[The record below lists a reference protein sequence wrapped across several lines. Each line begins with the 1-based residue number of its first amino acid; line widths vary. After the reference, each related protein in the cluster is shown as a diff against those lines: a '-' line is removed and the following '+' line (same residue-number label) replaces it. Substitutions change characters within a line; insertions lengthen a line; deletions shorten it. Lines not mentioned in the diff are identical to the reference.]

1 MTRKNKDLTLVVNN
15 QTAEIGNI
23 DTNFYTED
31 KGIASFRF
39 IFRYD
44 NSYID
49 LIDSGFVPQLDL
61 FHSDG
66 SIWINQPLI
75 MVMPKRGLVQYS
87 IKDNVIIHAGKVDA
101 KVFLKRGNESIHV
114 ANFNFNIIDS
124 GVTGA
129 VEKEIS
135 VNLIE
140 NTIRNIIEEEGI
152 EVLDEN
158 FMDSISGEVIT
169 FVTNNPENFKG
180 EKGDKGDKFTF
191 SELTP
196 EQKLELKGD
205 KGDKGDSI
213 QGPQGIQGER
223 GLQGLTGARGP
234 AGADG
239 MDGQDGADGQ
249 DGTVTFEEFTE
260 EQIEQLRGPQG
271 PKGDTGE
278 AGLQGP
284 KGDPGLDGTVSFD
297 ELTDEQ
303 RLTLKGE
310 KGDKGEDGAISFEE
324 LSNEQIAMLKGEKGD
339 PGEIPNTETWQKY
352 KLTDDS
358 GRHPLV
364 SLGGNLE
371 TLRALAPGYYYTT
384 NTPVP
389 SGSGVSTAGLTHVEV
404 RSDSIAKR
412 ITYRPYNSTRA
423 FIMRFYDTWSDW
435 EDVSPGMNPTKVAKN
450 FRNINI
456 LNKIPLRFSGYDALV
471 TSSGNT
477 YYYPQGLALDATYL
491 YVLYSPTGSGDQKR
505 LIVVYNRSTSEVV
518 RKFYAGTAGGESIH
532 VETVGSSKYLYVK
545 ASASTLGKYDIT
557 TLPAE
562 MSTKASMATYNVGLM
577 YNFCKNNNDWI
588 IEQDTPTRMPSTT
601 REVFGIYQNN
611 LSTIKRYFTLD
622 PSVSGFWGTD
632 YNFDTPKRQ
641 GIAALDG
648 NLYQVVGGNYYIGNA
663 TTPYRNQG
671 VQLISSSGDI
681 AESFTYNPNELASL
695 LTAEGETV
703 TRIEHE
709 SAFVYQGKIYALV
722 VYNFEVPNTNGSSHR
737 YCLVE
742 YGAPDAKYTV
752 GENTEIIM
760 SRHSDSYMPPVNGKL
775 KNEYTGANINSM
787 QDLVKYMF
795 HTNRTEVIFYSS
807 DVTINDENGVALAGG
822 ITVRVTSAKIG
833 IYWIEYNQ
841 NRQSN
846 KVLLTY
852 VDGTNTFT
860 VYNQNVEPAKSG
872 INLNTYL
879 ETGNFYV
886 TNSTNGPGG
895 SNHGFVESHH
905 TGTNGQQIFRPYNS
919 ATRSFRYYT
928 GGTWSAW
935 TTI

>member
-1 MTRKNKDLTLVVNN
+1 MTIYKNRDLEVDINVGS
-15 QTAEIGNI
+15 ENI
-23 DTNFYTED
+23 KSKGAPFYSGDRGSASVRILIKHKGYKFNFEQY
-31 KGIASFRF
+31 
-39 IFRYD
+39 
-44 NSYID
+44 NM
-49 LIDSGFVPQLDL
+49 VPTLDL

-66 SIWINQPLI
+66 SIWTGQAVNIIDNLGLI
-75 MVMPKRGLVQYS
+75 EYEIPDNI
-87 IKDNVIIHAGKVDA
+87 IKHVGTLKV
-101 KVFLKRGNESIHV
+101 KLFLKNETETIHV
-114 ANFNFNIIDS
+114 LNFNIEIHDS
-124 GVTGA
+124 EVEGI
-129 VEKEIS
+129 VEKE
-135 VNLIE
+135 VTVKLIE
-140 NTIRNIIEEEGI
+140 DTIREIVAENADTL
-152 EVLDEN
+152 LDEN
-158 FMDSISGEVIT
+158 FKDEVYQNFQDYTIAH
-169 FVTNNPENFKG
+169 PELFKG
-180 EKGDKGDKFTF
+180 EKGDQGEQGVRGPQGLKGDQGLQGERGLKGDTGERGLPGVKGDIGPQGDRGEIGPKGDTGEQGPQGLQGIQGEQGPQGVKGEDGTVTF
-191 SELTP
+191 EELTP
-196 EQKLELKGD
+196 EQIEEIRGPQGEQGLPGEQGERGEPGPQGPQGEEGLRGLQGEQGIQGPQGIKGDTGSIGPKGD
-205 KGDKGDSI
+205 KGDKGD
-213 QGPQGIQGER
+213 R
-223 GLQGLTGARGP
+223 GS
-234 AGADG
+234 
-239 MDGQDGADGQ
+239 
-249 DGTVTFEEFTE
+249 
-260 EQIEQLRGPQG
+260 
-271 PKGDTGE
+271 DT
-278 AGLQGP
+278 
-284 KGDPGLDGTVSFD
+284 
-297 ELTDEQ
+297 
-303 RLTLKGE
+303 
-310 KGDKGEDGAISFEE
+310 
-324 LSNEQIAMLKGEKGD
+324 
-339 PGEIPNTETWQKY
+339 
-352 KLTDDS
+352 
-358 GRHPLV
+358 
-364 SLGGNLE
+364 SL
-371 TLRALAPGYYYTT
+371 
-384 NTPVP
+384 
-389 SGSGVSTAGLTHVEV
+389 
-404 RSDSIAKR
+404 
-412 ITYRPYNSTRA
+412 
-423 FIMRFYDTWSDW
+423 
-435 EDVSPGMNPTKVAKN
+435 KN
-450 FRNINI
+450 FRNMSI

-477 YYYPQGLALDATYL
+477 YYYPQGLALDDEYL

-532 VETVGSSKYLYVK
+532 VETVGSNKYLYVK
-545 ASASTLGKYDIT
+545 ASASTLGKYNIT

-588 IEQDTPTRMPSTT
+588 IEQDTATRMTSTT

-681 AESFTYNPNELASL
+681 AESFTYNPNELAGL

-742 YGAPDAKYTV
+742 YGAPDAKYTM
-752 GENTEIIM
+752 GENTEIIA
-760 SRHSDSYMPPVNGKL
+760 SRHSDSYMPPINGKL

-787 QDLVKYMF
+787 KDLVKYMF

-852 VDGTNTFT
+852 VDSTNTFT
-860 VYNQNVEPAKSG
+860 VYNQNVEPSKAG
-872 INLNTYL
+872 LNLNTYL

-895 SNHGFVESHH
+895 SAHGFVEAHH

-919 ATRSFRYYT
+919 ATRYFRYYT
-928 GGTWSAW
+928 GGSWSAW

>member
-1 MTRKNKDLTLVVNN
+1 MLVSSK
-15 QTAEIGNI
+15 TAEIGNV
-23 DTNFYTED
+23 DTNLYTED

-39 IFRYD
+39 MFRYD

-49 LIDSGFVPQLDL
+49 LLDSGYIPQLDL

-66 SIWINQPLI
+66 SIWINEPLI
-75 MVMPKRGLVQYS
+75 AIIPKRGLIQYS
-87 IKDNVIIHAGKVDA
+87 ISDNVMNHAGKVNA
-101 KVFLKRGNESIHV
+101 KVFLKKGNESIHV

-140 NTIRNIIEEEGI
+140 NTIRDIIAEEGI

-196 EQKLELKGD
+196 EQKLELKGE

-234 AGADG
+234 AGMDG
-239 MDGQDGADGQ
+239 MDGQDGADGK
-249 DGTVTFEEFTE
+249 DGTVSFEEFTE

-271 PKGDTGE
+271 LKGDTGEVGPMGPQGPAGQDGQMTFEELTDEQKLELKGEKGDQGEVGPEGPRGEVGPAGNDGAQGPQGPKGDTGE
-278 AGLQGP
+278 
-284 KGDPGLDGTVSFD
+284 
-297 ELTDEQ
+297 
-303 RLTLKGE
+303 
-310 KGDKGEDGAISFEE
+310 
-324 LSNEQIAMLKGEKGD
+324 
-339 PGEIPNTETWQKY
+339 IPNTTNWQKY
-352 KLTDDS
+352 KLTQDN
-358 GRHPLV
+358 GTRTQV
-364 SLGGNLE
+364 SLGSNLE
-371 TLRALAPGYYYTT
+371 TMRALAPGFYYTT
-384 NTPVP
+384 GTPIT
-389 SGSGVSTAGLTHVEV
+389 GATATAGFTEV
-404 RSDSIAKR
+404 DYRSDSTVKH
-412 ITYRPYNSTRA
+412 ITFRPYNSKQK
-423 FIMRFYDTWSDW
+423 FIMRYYNTWSDW
-435 EDVSPGMNPTKVAKN
+435 EDISPGMNPTKVAKN

-491 YVLYSPTGSGDQKR
+491 YVLYSPTGSGDTKR
-505 LIVVYNRSTSEVV
+505 LIVVYNRSTSAEV
-518 RKFYAGTAGGESIH
+518 RKFYAGTAGGESVH
-532 VETVGSSKYLYVK
+532 VETVGGSRFLYVK
-545 ASASTLGKYDIT
+545 SSGSSIGKYDIT
-557 TLPAE
+557 TLPTE
-562 MSTKASMATYNVGLM
+562 MSTKSPTTTYDVGLN

-588 IEQDTPTRMPSTT
+588 IEQDTATRMSSTT

-622 PSVSGFWGTD
+622 PSVSGFWGTNL
-632 YNFDTPKRQ
+632 NFDTPKRQ
-641 GIAALDG
+641 GIVALDG
-648 NLYQVVGGNYYIGNA
+648 NLYQTVGGNYYIGDA

-681 AESFTYNPNELASL
+681 AESYTYNPNELASI

-709 SAFVYQGKIYALV
+709 SGFVYDGKIYALV
-722 VYNFEVPNTNGSSHR
+722 VYNFEVPNTNGASHK

-752 GENTEIIM
+752 GTNAEVIM
-760 SRHSDSYMPPVNGKL
+760 SRQSDPYMPPVNGKL
-775 KNEYTGANINSM
+775 KNEYNGTNINSM
-787 QDLVKYMF
+787 KDLIKFMYNA
-795 HTNRTEVIFYSS
+795 NRTEASFYSS
-807 DVTINDENGVALAGG
+807 DVTIKDEDGVTLPGG
-822 ITVRVTSAKIG
+822 VTVRVTSTKNG
-833 IYWIEYNQ
+833 VYWVQYMQ
-841 NRQSN
+841 NKNSRN
-846 KVLLTY
+846 VLLVYT
-852 VDGTNTFT
+852 DSTDTMT
-860 VYNQNVEPAKSG
+860 VYPQQNDKVVASP
-872 INLNTYL
+872 NLTSYTYADSFYGTTCTNVP
-879 ETGNFYV
+879 TGVNA
-886 TNSTNGPGG
+886 N
-895 SNHGFVESHH
+895 GFVEIRH
-905 TGTNGQQIFRPYNS
+905 TGSVGQIIYRPYNS
-919 ATRSFRYYT
+919 NDQYINIYY
-928 GGTWSAW
+928 GGAYQGWRKI
-935 TTI
+935 TTVAP

>member
-1 MTRKNKDLTLVVNN
+1 MVKKHKSV
-15 QTAEIGNI
+15 EFNI
-23 DTNFYTED
+23 NSKTSEYGDIKANFYTED
-31 KGIASFRF
+31 VNSASIRLR
-39 IFRYD
+39 IKYED
-44 NSYID
+44 EYLNLSEID
-49 LIDSGFVPQLDL
+49 MTPRLDL

-66 SIWINQPLI
+66 SIWIDENISVPIPDIGLI
-75 MVMPKRGLVQYS
+75 QYD
-87 IKDNVIIHAGKVDA
+87 IPENVIRHSGEVKA
-101 KVFLKRGNESIHV
+101 KLFLVKGDKSIHV
-114 ANFNFNIIDS
+114 SNFNFKIHDS
-124 GVTGA
+124 GVEEA
-129 VEKEIS
+129 VGKEITLTL
-135 VNLIE
+135 VKDTLIE
-140 NTIRNIIEEEGI
+140 IMQENSLGII
-152 EVLDEN
+152 DE
-158 FMDSISGEVIT
+158 T
-169 FVTNNPENFKG
+169 FRVELFDDIKDYLLTNNTSFKG
-180 EKGDKGDKFTF
+180 TDGLQGA
-191 SELTP
+191 
-196 EQKLELKGD
+196 KGD
-205 KGDKGDSI
+205 KGDKGDTGERGATGVQGI
-213 QGPQGIQGER
+213 QGPQGPKGETGAVGPKGDKGDQGE
-223 GLQGLTGARGP
+223 P
-234 AGADG
+234 
-239 MDGQDGADGQ
+239 GQDGV
-249 DGTVTFEEFTE
+249 DGTMTFEELTP
-260 EQIEQLRGPQG
+260 EQRLELKGEKGDQG

-278 AGLQGP
+278 
-284 KGDPGLDGTVSFD
+284 
-297 ELTDEQ
+297 
-303 RLTLKGE
+303 
-310 KGDKGEDGAISFEE
+310 
-324 LSNEQIAMLKGEKGD
+324 
-339 PGEIPNTETWQKY
+339 IPNTDNWQKY
-352 KLTDDS
+352 KLTSDTGGRTMVDLS
-358 GRHPLV
+358 G
-364 SLGGNLE
+364 SLTNIQ
-371 TLRALAPGYYYTT
+371 ALTPGFYYTI
-384 NTPVP
+384 NTPTP
-389 SGSGVSTAGLTHVEV
+389 PGSGISTAGFTTVDYRDDGLV
-404 RSDSIAKR
+404 RR
-412 ITYRPYNSTRA
+412 ITYAPYNSTREYV
-423 FIMRFYDTWSDW
+423 MRYYNTWSDW
-435 EDVSPGMNPTKVAKN
+435 EDISPGMNSAKVAKN

-588 IEQDTPTRMPSTT
+588 IEQDTATRMSSTT

-622 PSVSGFWGTD
+622 PSVSGFWGSD
-632 YNFDTPKRQ
+632 YNFETPKRQ

-648 NLYQVVGGNYYIGNA
+648 NFYQTVGGNYYIGNA

-681 AESFTYNPNELASL
+681 AESYTYNPNELADI

-752 GENTEIIM
+752 GENTEIIA
-760 SRHSDSYMPPVNGKL
+760 SRHSDSYMPPINGKL

-787 QDLVKYMF
+787 QDLIKYMF

-807 DVTINDENGVALAGG
+807 DVTIKDENGATIDGG
-822 ITVRVTSAKIG
+822 VTVRVTSAKAG
-833 IYWIEYNQ
+833 IYWIQYFQ

-846 KVLLTY
+846 TVLLTY
-852 VDGTNTFT
+852 VDSSNTYT
-860 VYNQNVEPAKSG
+860 IYNQNVEPSKSDL
-872 INLNTYL
+872 NLNTYL

-886 TNSTNGPGG
+886 INSSNGPGG

-905 TGTNGQQIFRPYNS
+905 TGSNGHQIFRPYNS

-928 GGTWSAW
+928 GGSWSAW

>member
-1 MTRKNKDLTLVVNN
+1 MVRKDKKVEFNISSKTS
-15 QTAEIGNI
+15 EYGSI

-31 KGIASFRF
+31 VNSASIR
-39 IFRYD
+39 IRIKYE
-44 NSYID
+44 NKYLNLSEID
-49 LIDSGFVPQLDL
+49 MIPRLDL

-66 SIWINQPLI
+66 SIWLDESLYIPVPEI
-75 MVMPKRGLVQYS
+75 GLVQYNVPE
-87 IKDNVIIHAGKVDA
+87 NVIRHSGKVKA
-101 KVFLKRGNESIHV
+101 KLFLINGDKSIHV
-114 ANFNFNIIDS
+114 SNFNFEIKDS
-124 GVTGA
+124 GVEEA
-129 VEKEIS
+129 VEKEITLTL
-135 VNLIE
+135 VKDTLIE
-140 NTIRNIIEEEGI
+140 IMQENSLGI
-152 EVLDEN
+152 LDEQFRDELFDDIKEFLLSDN
-158 FMDSISGEVIT
+158 SFKGEPGTPGIAGEKGERGERGERGPAGVQGIQGSQGPKGDT
-169 FVTNNPENFKG
+169 GAQGLRG
-180 EKGDKGDKFTF
+180 EKGDQGEPGLNGQDGTMTF
-191 SELTP
+191 EELTD
-196 EQKLELKGD
+196 EQKEEIRGPKGD
-205 KGDKGDSI
+205 KGDKGD
-213 QGPQGIQGER
+213 
-223 GLQGLTGARGP
+223 TG
-234 AGADG
+234 
-239 MDGQDGADGQ
+239 
-249 DGTVTFEEFTE
+249 
-260 EQIEQLRGPQG
+260 
-271 PKGDTGE
+271 
-278 AGLQGP
+278 
-284 KGDPGLDGTVSFD
+284 S
-297 ELTDEQ
+297 
-303 RLTLKGE
+303 
-310 KGDKGEDGAISFEE
+310 
-324 LSNEQIAMLKGEKGD
+324 
-339 PGEIPNTETWQKY
+339 IPNTTNWQKY
-352 KLTDDS
+352 KLTSDTGGRTMVDLS
-358 GRHPLV
+358 G
-364 SLGGNLE
+364 SLTNIQ
-371 TLRALAPGYYYTT
+371 ALTPGFYYTI
-384 NTPVP
+384 NTPTP
-389 SGSGVSTAGLTHVEV
+389 SGSGISTAGFTTVDYRDDGLV
-404 RSDSIAKR
+404 KR
-412 ITYRPYNSTRA
+412 ITYTPYNSTREYV
-423 FIMRFYDTWSDW
+423 MRFYNTWGDW
-435 EDVSPGMNPTKVAKN
+435 EDISPGMNSAKVAKN

-532 VETVGSSKYLYVK
+532 VETVGSNKYLYVK
-545 ASASTLGKYDIT
+545 ASASTLGKYNIT

-588 IEQDTPTRMPSTT
+588 IEQDTSTRMTSTT

-622 PSVSGFWGTD
+622 PSVSGFWGSD
-632 YNFDTPKRQ
+632 YNFETPKRQ

-648 NLYQVVGGNYYIGNA
+648 NFYQTVGGNYYIGNA

-681 AESFTYNPNELASL
+681 AESYTYNPNELADI

-787 QDLVKYMF
+787 QDLIKYMF
-795 HTNRTEVIFYSS
+795 HTNRTEAIFYSS
-807 DVTINDENGVALAGG
+807 DVTMKDENGVAIDSGV
-822 ITVRVTSAKIG
+822 TVRVTSAKAG
-833 IYWIEYNQ
+833 IYWVDYMK
-841 NRQSN
+841 NRASA

-852 VDGTNTFT
+852 VQTTDTMNI
-860 VYNQNVEPAKSG
+860 YPQNLTPALPSG
-872 INLNTYL
+872 LNLNNVL
-879 ETGNFYV
+879 EEISGYAAST
-886 TNSTNGPGG
+886 TNGPGG
-895 SNHGFVESHH
+895 SAHGFLEAKF
-905 TGTNGQQIFRPYNS
+905 TGSNGEQIFRPYNS

>member
-1 MTRKNKDLTLVVNN
+1 MIRKNKNL
-15 QTAEIGNI
+15 EFNI
-23 DTNFYTED
+23 NSKNSDYGSVESNFYT
-31 KGIASFRF
+31 G
-39 IFRYD
+39 D
-44 NSYID
+44 NGSATITIRIKYGKD
-49 LIDSGFVPQLDL
+49 YLNLTKTGMTPRLDL

-66 SIWINQPLI
+66 SIWIDEELYVPMPDVGLI
-75 MVMPKRGLVQYS
+75 QYN
-87 IKDNVIIHAGKVDA
+87 IPNNVIKHSGSVNA
-101 KVFLKRGNESIHV
+101 KLFLVNGDKSIHV
-114 ANFNFNIIDS
+114 SNFSFNIKDS
-124 GVTGA
+124 GIDGAIQKEVTLTLVKDTL
-129 VEKEIS
+129 VEIMKENS
-135 VNLIE
+135 L
-140 NTIRNIIEEEGI
+140 GI
-152 EVLDEN
+152 LDDEYKASL
-158 FMDSISGEVIT
+158 FEDI
-169 FVTNNPENFKG
+169 KG
-180 EKGDKGDKFTF
+180 YLLSNESF
-191 SELTP
+191 
-196 EQKLELKGD
+196 
-205 KGDKGDSI
+205 
-213 QGPQGIQGER
+213 R
-223 GLQGLTGARGP
+223 
-234 AGADG
+234 
-239 MDGQDGADGQ
+239 GQDGADGQ
-249 DGTVTFEEFTE
+249 DGL
-260 EQIEQLRGPQG
+260 QGPKGDIGLQG

-278 AGLQGP
+278 QGP
-284 KGDPGLDGTVSFD
+284 QGPQGLRGPQGLKGD
-297 ELTDEQ
+297 
-303 RLTLKGE
+303 
-310 KGDKGEDGAISFEE
+310 
-324 LSNEQIAMLKGEKGD
+324 KGD
-339 PGEIPNTETWQKY
+339 PGEIPNTDTWQKY
-352 KLTDDS
+352 KLTQDDGTRTQVALES
-358 GRHPLV
+358 
-364 SLGGNLE
+364 NLE
-371 TLRALAPGYYYTT
+371 ALRDLAPGFYYTT
-384 NTPVP
+384 STPIT
-389 SGSGVSTAGLTHVEV
+389 GATSTAGFTEV
-404 RSDSIAKR
+404 YYRADSTVKH
-412 ITYRPYNSTRA
+412 ITFRPYNSKQK
-423 FIMRFYDTWSDW
+423 FIMRYYNTWSDW
-435 EDVSPGMNPTKVAKN
+435 EDISPGMNPTKVAKN
-450 FRNINI
+450 FRNMNI

-545 ASASTLGKYDIT
+545 ASVSTLGKYDIT
-557 TLPAE
+557 KLPAE

-622 PSVSGFWGTD
+622 PSVSGFWGSD
-632 YNFDTPKRQ
+632 YNFETPKRQ

-648 NLYQVVGGNYYIGNA
+648 NFYQTVGGNYYVGNA

-681 AESFTYNPNELASL
+681 AESYTYNPNELADI

-787 QDLVKYMF
+787 QDLIKYMF
-795 HTNRTEVIFYSS
+795 HTNRTEAIFYSS
-807 DVTINDENGVALAGG
+807 DVKINDENGVAIDSGV
-822 ITVRVTSAKIG
+822 TVRVTSAKAG
-833 IYWIEYNQ
+833 IYWVDYMK
-841 NRQSN
+841 NRAST

-852 VDGTNTFT
+852 VQTTNTINI
-860 VYNQNVEPAKSG
+860 YPQNLTPALPSG
-872 INLNTYL
+872 LNLNNVL
-879 ETGNFYV
+879 EEISGYAAST
-886 TNSTNGPGG
+886 TNGPGG
-895 SNHGFVESHH
+895 SAHGFLEAKF
-905 TGTNGQQIFRPYNS
+905 TGSNGQQIFRPYNS

-928 GGTWSAW
+928 GGTWSTW